1 MSQLYPT
8 ACANTKTKCSE
19 KHELTEQ
26 ARQLIKVIRQLEA
39 SLDDT
44 KARDDYDQEDGE
56 LKVTYPLLQCV
67 EHLRSKHQ
75 TISKLHRER
84 YEQIKSSLHEVIC
97 GCNTNYII
105 RTRRSATFIRLTPR
119 IIIPPD

>member
-1 MSQLYPT
+1 MSHTNAT
-8 ACANTKTKCSE
+8 AYTNADTERSE

-56 LKVTYPLLQCV
+56 LKITYPLLQCV

-75 TISKLHRER
+75 TINKLHRER
-84 YEQIKSSLHEVIC
+84 YEQIKSLSR
-97 GCNTNYII
+97 
-105 RTRRSATFIRLTPR
+105 RTRLFLHH
-119 IIIPPD
+119 

>member
-1 MSQLYPT
+1 MSRSNATIYII
-8 ACANTKTKCSE
+8 ADKGCSE

-44 KARDDYDQEDGE
+44 KARDDYEKEDGE

-84 YEQIKSSLHEVIC
+84 YEQIKSSFLH
-97 GCNTNYII
+97 N
-105 RTRRSATFIRLTPR
+105 
-119 IIIPPD
+119 